1 MGPNPVTYP
10 VDSKSREEL
19 KGQAETVQAA
29 MAALGQAYL
38 NHSQAKAMLAAA
50 SVELSRCEREVYAAE
65 DGKARAIDQVAT
77 ELDLPDGNY
86 VYDSVTGAFNQK
98 D

>member
-1 MGPNPVTYP
+1 MTYP

-50 SVELSRCEREVYAAE
+50 SVELSRCEREVGE
-65 DGKARAIDQVAT
+65 GRTRTWRRCTSGGSSLARQDW
-77 ELDLPDGNY
+77 
-86 VYDSVTGAFNQK
+86 
-98 D
+98 